1 MNNEIA
7 KVMKE
12 SMVILLEI
20 KLIDAKYKR
29 LDFSVM
35 LNNSLFYSQTPI
47 H

>member
-20 KLIDAKYKR
+20 KRIYAKYKR

-35 LNNSLFYSQTPI
+35 LNNSLFYSQTAI
-47 H
+47 Y